1 MVKRVE
7 RKAVS
12 AVVTIR
18 PQRVAGVPRTA
29 ERKGPGKTVAGNLP
43 NLRGKS
49 NTSGSS
55 ANSE

>member
-18 PQRVAGVPRTA
+18 PQRVAGAPRTA
-29 ERKGPGKTVAGNLP
+29 ERKGAGKDGGRKP
-43 NLRGKS
+43 PKSEGKV
-49 NTSGSS
+49 
-55 ANSE
+55 